1 MMHANKYTI
10 RILTN
15 KKTLVLMKYSQNKCK
30 FNGVIVNTQ
39 MINKHIICLKVI
51 YYNFKLLDPNSAI

>member
-1 MMHANKYTI
+1 
-10 RILTN
+10 
-15 KKTLVLMKYSQNKCK
+15 MKYSQNKCK